1 MELSKK
7 QIQHLYWRAG
17 FGVNPSDL
25 NKLEGKSLEVLVDEL
40 FESSKRFAPL
50 EMKLAAGSSD
60 QKKQSKNEKK
70 KQAKINKT
78 GLHELNVLWMTK
90 LATTEAVLR
99 EKMTLFFHDHFAV
112 RIKSPVDNLT
122 FNNLL
127 REHALGDFGKLLV
140 AVSKS
145 PAMLSFLNN
154 KQNVKDHPNEN
165 FAREVLELFTLGR
178 DNGYTEKDIHEAARA
193 FTGWSYDEGG
203 NFVIHQKKHDDG
215 SKTFLGHTGNFNGDD
230 ILQLI
235 LKEKQTAIYLTEKL
249 IDLFIGRE
257 LPGNRVEYFA
267 SVFFNAN
274 YDLQT
279 LIRALLISDDF
290 MDARSIGCKIKSPTE
305 FLTGMT
311 RLFEVDFK
319 EKTTLV
325 QIQRKLNQEL
335 FSPPNVAGWPGGR
348 AWIDSST
355 LMLRLKAPSVILNF
369 GVIEWDEK
377 GDMPED
383 KLIQLEEK
391 RDNTQAKVEKKMQAY
406 PNWEA
411 FEKKMK
417 NEQSRLKEFLIQPE
431 LSVGAQKLLAVSDSV
446 SLKDQAIEIV
456 SLPEYQLF

>member
-1 MELSKK
+1 
-7 QIQHLYWRAG
+7 
-17 FGVNPSDL
+17 
-25 NKLEGKSLEVLVDEL
+25 
-40 FESSKRFAPL
+40 
-50 EMKLAAGSSD
+50 
-60 QKKQSKNEKK
+60 
-70 KQAKINKT
+70 
-78 GLHELNVLWMTK
+78 
-90 LATTEAVLR
+90 
-99 EKMTLFFHDHFAV
+99 
-112 RIKSPVDNLT
+112 
-122 FNNLL
+122 
-127 REHALGDFGKLLV
+127 
-140 AVSKS
+140 
-145 PAMLSFLNN
+145 
-154 KQNVKDHPNEN
+154 
-165 FAREVLELFTLGR
+165 
-178 DNGYTEKDIHEAARA
+178 
-193 FTGWSYDEGG
+193 
-203 NFVIHQKKHDDG
+203 
-215 SKTFLGHTGNFNGDD
+215 
-230 ILQLI
+230 
-235 LKEKQTAIYLTEKL
+235 
-249 IDLFIGRE
+249 
-257 LPGNRVEYFA
+257 
-267 SVFFNAN
+267 
-274 YDLQT
+274 
-279 LIRALLISDDF
+279 

-335 FSPPNVAGWPGGR
+335 FFPPNVAGWPGGR

-446 SLKDQAIEIV
+446 SLKDQPIEIV